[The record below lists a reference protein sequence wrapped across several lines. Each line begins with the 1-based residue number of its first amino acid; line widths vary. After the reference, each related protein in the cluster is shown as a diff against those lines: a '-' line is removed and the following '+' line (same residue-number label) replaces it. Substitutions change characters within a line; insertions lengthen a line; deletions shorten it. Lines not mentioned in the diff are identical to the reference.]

1 MLFASTSSSVQYRK
15 RPLISKLYIRT
26 RQSLSSSV
34 TETPKSV
41 CSQDG
46 DVLDHGQGQDFPR
59 DTSVKTPTFLNSS
72 PQLKP
77 KQAELKTLQPVPI
90 WNVLVTNGQTKKDW
104 SDSHLRCR
112 LSQDSARIHYTV
124 SQIRE
129 LALFFF
135 FYLYTCHTFYAKA
148 AYIKCKQTLWFP
160 VP

>member
-1 MLFASTSSSVQYRK
+1 MRRKTEMLFASTSSSVQYRK

-90 WNVLVTNGQTKKDW
+90 WDVLVTNGQTKKDW
-104 SDSHLRCR
+104 SDSHLMMPSVSGQRKNTLYGFANQR
-112 LSQDSARIHYTV
+112 TSTIFFLLPIYLSHFLRKGC
-124 SQIRE
+124 
-129 LALFFF
+129 
-135 FYLYTCHTFYAKA
+135 LY
-148 AYIKCKQTLWFP
+148 
-160 VP
+160 